1 VAIKDVTP
9 EVAVR
14 LGSLDSN
21 DRSIEFLLDVVLTDK
36 KGMLGCGYGS
46 HFKTKHPNMQQNN
59 DDGSGTDGFVEV
71 Q

>member
-1 VAIKDVTP
+1 VRFSDYSQNLILRLVAIKDVTP

-46 HFKTKHPNMQQNN
+46 HFNKASKHATEQ
-59 DDGSGTDGFVEV
+59 
-71 Q
+71 